1 VIKTLGKSSL
11 ECASEAWK
19 DFIDTE
25 QMEDETIRKFVL
37 RFELT
42 EANLRTATL
51 IIPSNALAMQ
61 LLMKSKLSSMF
72 KENVLSK
79 VNLDD
84 DRNLN
89 FNIKKTLRELKSLTQ
104 SKTDKVEKETVVQEQ
119 EILEI
124 KQETSPRMERKS
136 RYSERYERDSRRMAD
151 EISSKR
157 DYKYIPK
164 DWKSRA
170 NVPEGWRVKEKKPHM
185 NTVSYTASTDNI
197 IHKEF
202 ELTCVT
208 EDELK
213 ECLIETV
220 YQEGNIDVDP
230 YNAVIDTGCPKTV

>member
-1 VIKTLGKSSL
+1 MENRESVKKEEDSIRNIVDLVIKTLGNSL

-19 DFIDTE
+19 DFIDME
-25 QMEDETIRKFVL
+25 QIEDETIQKFVL

-42 EANLRTATL
+42 IANLRNAKL

-61 LLMKSKLSSMF
+61 LLMKSKLSSMS

-89 FNIKKTLRELKSLTQ
+89 FNIKKTLRELKSLSQ
-104 SKTDKVEKETVVQEQ
+104 SKTDKVEKESVVQEQ

-136 RYSERYERDSRRMAD
+136 RYSERYERDSQRMAD

-157 DYKYIPK
+157 DYKYILRTGSQGQTYLK
-164 DWKSRA
+164 DG
-170 NVPEGWRVKEKKPHM
+170 E
-185 NTVSYTASTDNI
+185 
-197 IHKEF
+197 
-202 ELTCVT
+202 
-208 EDELK
+208 
-213 ECLIETV
+213 
-220 YQEGNIDVDP
+220 
-230 YNAVIDTGCPKTV
+230 